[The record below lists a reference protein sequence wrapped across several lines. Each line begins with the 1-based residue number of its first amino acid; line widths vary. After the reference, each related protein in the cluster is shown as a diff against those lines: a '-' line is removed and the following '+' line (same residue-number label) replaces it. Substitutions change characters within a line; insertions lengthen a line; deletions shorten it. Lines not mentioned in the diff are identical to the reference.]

1 MQPWLYSANTAS
13 SLTAKQS
20 FLFSLSYTFRV
31 RDFASVQMLL
41 SDGECQ
47 GLCAWPHR
55 SDHTE
60 FRLQYPNYTCSPVRW
75 QTSNWAPAELA
86 SLAPSIVADMASKIE
101 SPQMR
106 QATAQSST
114 PLVKRKKR
122 SLMFVKMCIKPNS
135 FKVSVLILVAD
146 DDEDDFPLRV
156 TIK

>member
-31 RDFASVQMLL
+31 RDLASVQMLL
-41 SDGECQ
+41 SHGECQ
-47 GLCAWPHR
+47 GLCGWPHR

-60 FRLQYPNYTCSPVRW
+60 FRLQYPNYTCSPVRL

-86 SLAPSIVADMASKIE
+86 SLAPSIVADMESKIE

-106 QATAQSST
+106 QATAQ
-114 PLVKRKKR
+114 PFVINAFGKKKKKEAWCLWKCA
-122 SLMFVKMCIKPNS
+122 SNQ
-135 FKVSVLILVAD
+135 IL
-146 DDEDDFPLRV
+146 LRFLSWF
-156 TIK
+156 